1 MSENELAVKNMQTND
16 LNAFKSDT
24 SSLDESSHDNLN
36 HAKKSVRFEPSS
48 NDDEEVFL
56 LSKVTEGESLKCDD
70 AGDENEILSSSE
82 NVPPT
87 TSIRLK
93 HKEASNSKFLGC
105 FKPPSHVANDGPIQH
120 QKHLFN
126 LGRYKKSPNSIKKE
140 FRNAN
145 GRSKSSLSPTKVN
158 HSDVNGNS
166 KSLIDNHP
174 STPNLVTNVIKF
186 FRLFRSTSVTKN
198 ISCDDFDNNDSL
210 ENK

>member
-1 MSENELAVKNMQTND
+1 MSENELEVKNMQTND
-16 LNAFKSDT
+16 LNACKSDT

-36 HAKKSVRFEPSS
+36 HAKKSVRFESSS
-48 NDDEEVFL
+48 NDDEVFL

-70 AGDENEILSSSE
+70 DGDENEILSPSE
-82 NVPPT
+82 NVPPS

-93 HKEASNSKFLGC
+93 HKEATNSKFLGC
-105 FKPPSHVANDGPIQH
+105 FKPPAHAAKDGPIQH

-145 GRSKSSLSPTKVN
+145 GRSKSSLSSTKVN
-158 HSDVNGNS
+158 QSEVNGNS

-186 FRLFRSTSVTKN
+186 FRLFRNSSVTKN
-198 ISCDDFDNNDSL
+198 VSYEDFDKNDSV